1 MINLVVTMVIKEG
14 KMEAFLAEC
23 AKIRPL
29 VLKEKGCIAYDYS
42 REIPSTLPIQ
52 EPINPNRVTLVER
65 WESMEDLTLHSAAPH
80 MKEYGPRV
88 KDLRVSVSARVLEPI
103 F

>member
-1 MINLVVTMVIKEG
+1 MVIKEG
-14 KMEAFLAEC
+14 KMKEFLAEC

-42 REIPSTLPIQ
+42 RELPSSLPIQ
-52 EPINPNRVTLVER
+52 EPINPNRVTLVEK
-65 WESMEDLTLHSAAPH
+65 WESMDDLNTHSASPH

-88 KDLRVSVSARVLEPI
+88 KDLRESVSARVMEPI